1 MAYTLIIGEK
11 NYSSWSLRAW
21 LLMRHLGLPFEE
33 ITVNL
38 YLENSRSVMRGLGGE
53 TGIVPVL
60 KDGDFVI
67 WDTLAIFEFLHER
80 HGGVWPRDA
89 RHRARARSWC
99 GEIHSGFNALRNA
112 MPVNTR
118 ARGVAAERTPEVEED
133 IARAVAIW
141 ATAGRERGP
150 WLFGEF
156 SCADVMF
163 APIATRFQTYGVELA
178 GKSKAYLDQLLGHP
192 LMVEWLALAAA
203 ETNVIPRW
211 ER

>member
-1 MAYTLIIGEK
+1 MPYTLIIGEK

-33 ITVNL
+33 VTVNL
-38 YLENSRSVMRGLGGE
+38 YLENSRAVVRGFGGE

-60 KDGDFVI
+60 KDGDFAV
-67 WDTLAIFEFLHER
+67 WDTLAIFETLHER
-80 HGGVWPRDA
+80 YGGVWPRDA
-89 RHRARARSWC
+89 RDRARARSWG

-141 ATAGRERGP
+141 ETAGRERGP

-156 SCADVMF
+156 SGADVMF
-163 APIATRFQTYGVELA
+163 APIATRFQTYGVELE
-178 GKSKAYLDQLLGHP
+178 GKSKAYLDRMLGHP
-192 LMVEWLALAAA
+192 LMAEWLALGAA

>member
-33 ITVNL
+33 VTVNL
-38 YLENSRSVMRGLGGE
+38 YVPNSRSVVRRMGGE

-60 KDGDFVI
+60 KDGDFAI
-67 WDTLAIFEFLHER
+67 WDTLAIFETLHER

-89 RHRARARSWC
+89 RHRIRARSWA
-99 GEIHSGFNALRNA
+99 GEIHSGFNALRSA

-133 IARAVAIW
+133 IARAVKIW
-141 ATAGRERGP
+141 GNGRPRTRAVAVWRILRRRRHVRAGGDALPDLWGRARRKIESLSRPHAWPPADGRVAGP
-150 WLFGEF
+150 GGGRN
-156 SCADVMF
+156 
-163 APIATRFQTYGVELA
+163 T
-178 GKSKAYLDQLLGHP
+178 
-192 LMVEWLALAAA
+192 
-203 ETNVIPRW
+203 VIPRW